1 MSHLR
6 FQYVF
11 YFLMGL
17 SAIVAFV
24 VPNQTAG
31 KYQPRVEILFA
42 PVSRP
47 VASVGRAITR
57 RTSPTPVTDTR
68 PDAEIRSEN
77 EALKAEV
84 MQLKTHVAEL
94 TRQNNELGKLTGSLK
109 EMCQV
114 TRVVGS
120 DSGNRDSLSISATS
134 FNGIQPEMYV
144 LVSEGLVGQVA
155 RSGALGS
162 QVKLITDPS
171 FRIRVHFMR
180 FEKEFPM
187 QLPLGTVVVQGI
199 GKGQM
204 KVTLP
209 LADLG
214 LDANLKPL
222 DAAVGQLVKEGD
234 YVTIEDRECPSAIQG
249 LKVGRVS
256 HVVQLRDARLYAEI
270 QIEPYTDLQ
279 RLGEVMVMTREK

>member
-57 RTSPTPVTDTR
+57 RTSPSPVTDTR

-120 DSGNRDSLSISATS
+120 
-134 FNGIQPEMYV
+134 
-144 LVSEGLVGQVA
+144 
-155 RSGALGS
+155 
-162 QVKLITDPS
+162 
-171 FRIRVHFMR
+171 
-180 FEKEFPM
+180 
-187 QLPLGTVVVQGI
+187 
-199 GKGQM
+199 
-204 KVTLP
+204 
-209 LADLG
+209 
-214 LDANLKPL
+214 
-222 DAAVGQLVKEGD
+222 
-234 YVTIEDRECPSAIQG
+234 
-249 LKVGRVS
+249 
-256 HVVQLRDARLYAEI
+256 
-270 QIEPYTDLQ
+270 
-279 RLGEVMVMTREK
+279 